1 MRLQLPLNVTL
12 RDDATLANYY
22 PGDNEEVVTHL
33 GVSAEHNEALSLYLW
48 GARGAGKS
56 HLLQAVCH
64 AVGARG
70 GTAAYLP
77 LTQLKSLSPS
87 VTEGLEQVDVVCI
100 DDINAVAGDPPWE
113 AALFHLY
120 NRCREHGSRLINS
133 GAAAPAGLGL
143 GLADLTS
150 RLGGGLVF
158 HIKPLSDEQ
167 MMAALQLR
175 AGRRG
180 IELPVDV
187 ARYLLRR
194 CKRDMTALAS
204 LLERLDHASLAAQR
218 RLTIPFVRE
227 WL

>member
-1 MRLQLPLNVTL
+1 MSVQLPLNITL
-12 RDDATLANYY
+12 RDDATLVNYY
-22 PGDNEEVVTHL
+22 PGDNEEVVAQL
-33 GVSAEHNEALSLYLW
+33 ADERGEDVPLYLW
-48 GARGAGKS
+48 GGRGAGKS

-64 AVGARG
+64 AADG

-77 LTQLKSLSPS
+77 LMQLKALSPS
-87 VTEGLEQVDVVCI
+87 VTEGLEHMDVVCV
-100 DDINAVAGDPPWE
+100 DDIHTVAGDKHWE
-113 AALFHLY
+113 AALFHLF
-120 NRCREHGSRLINS
+120 NRCREHGVRMVNS

-143 GLADLTS
+143 GLPDLAS

-158 HIKPLSDEQ
+158 HIKPLSDEH
-167 MMAALQLR
+167 MMSALQLR

-180 IELPVDV
+180 LELPVDV

-194 CKRDMTALAS
+194 CERDMTTLAS

>member
-1 MRLQLPLNVTL
+1 MRPQLPLNVTL
-12 RDDATLANYY
+12 RDDATLENYY
-22 PGDNEEVVTHL
+22 PGDNEEVMVHL
-33 GVSAEHNEALSLYLW
+33 GAAGERGEAMPLYLW
-48 GARGAGKS
+48 GPRGAGKS

-64 AVGARG
+64 EAGD

-77 LTQLKSLSPS
+77 LSQLESLSPS
-87 VTEGLEQVDVVCI
+87 VTEGLEQLDVVCI
-100 DDINAVAGDPPWE
+100 DDVHAVAGDLPWE
-113 AALFHLY
+113 TALFDLF
-120 NRCREHGSRLINS
+120 NRGRERGVRLIFS
-133 GAAAPAGLGL
+133 GAAAPAALGL
-143 GLADLTS
+143 GLADLAS

-158 HIKPLSDEQ
+158 HIRPLSDEQ

-180 IELPVDV
+180 IELPADV

-194 CKRDMTALAS
+194 CERDMTTLAS